1 MAAMREKISTWLER
15 RRAQTLVDS
24 LEQWHETC
32 VNVTQICAQALLDQ
46 ATVEGDIGEVLDGA
60 DRKLYAFRNHMTE
73 ARREINRHDPI
84 LARRIT
90 QVTEDVYRLRNQT
103 ARFLI
108 RAQGPHPFA
117 GGRLTEENLRN
128 AYYYKALE
136 EAGFQGREIAER
148 LQRDTD
154 TLWHDLQTLL
164 IQAQKALQI

>member
-1 MAAMREKISTWLER
+1 MAPMWEQYQSWRERK
-15 RRAQTLVDS
+15 RAQTLVDS

-46 ATVEGDIGEVLDGA
+46 ATLEGDIGEVLDRA
-60 DRKLYAFRNHMTE
+60 DRKLYQFRNLMTE
-73 ARREINRHDPI
+73 ARREINRHDPT

-90 QVTEDVYRLRNQT
+90 QVTEEVYRLRNKT

-117 GGRLTEENLRN
+117 GGRPTEENLRN

-154 TLWHDLQTLL
+154 SLWHDLQPLL
-164 IQAQKALQI
+164 IQAQKALQL